1 MDTPANTSF
10 SSEQAKQWVLKHRRE
25 LASGAAGFGLL
36 LVIWLVFFSLPKPK
50 LTDPPRTTRE
60 SAVSLTGKTKPHVA
74 VIAYDASG
82 TAMMFA
88 NANDEGNFTLEGL
101 PVGEGETMYVFR
113 ALDGGWRASSPL
125 KVRITKDTTAPALQI
140 NPFDQAVVTG
150 SNTTI
155 SGTVEPGS
163 VVTVNGVKTEVAA
176 DGSWSSTIALQSGK
190 NAVTVSATDPAGNTT
205 TYTQTIQYTP
215 TDASSPTGTISI
227 SSTTSSVSPGSL
239 PAPTSTTPTATS
251 TDTTPTGTTNPTSP
265 TTSPTSPESTTPPP
279 PPQPILGITSTAWVS
294 ISSPNERATE
304 TVYVSVKDNY
314 GKPVT
319 AATVTASVYFQ
330 SGVQTYTLSSLGNGT
345 YTASFK
351 LNDRFVAGYR
361 VNVQTTA
368 TYNGFTSSANAGF
381 TPR

>member
-1 MDTPANTSF
+1 MDTPANTDF
-10 SSEQAKQWVLKHRRE
+10 SLEQAKVWILKYRRE
-25 LASGAAGFGLL
+25 LISGAAGFGLM
-36 LVIWLVFFSLPKPK
+36 LVIWLIFFYLPKPK
-50 LTDPPRTTRE
+50 LTNPPQSTRE
-60 SAVSLTGKTKPHVA
+60 SAVTLAGTATPHVA

-82 TAMMFA
+82 TAMMFVNTDDKGA
-88 NANDEGNFTLEGL
+88 FTLEGL
-101 PVGEGETMYVFR
+101 PVGEGETLFAIR
-113 ALDGGWRASSPL
+113 AVDGGLRASFPR
-125 KVRITKDTTAPALQI
+125 KFRVTKDTTAPALQI

-155 SGTVEPGS
+155 SGTAEPGS

-176 DGSWSSTIALQSGK
+176 DGTWSTTLALQSGK
-190 NAVTVSATDPAGNTT
+190 NTVTVSATDPAGNTS

-215 TDASSPTGTISI
+215 TEASSPTGTISI

-239 PAPTSTTPTATS
+239 PAPTSTTPTTAPTTTS
-251 TDTTPTGTTNPTSP
+251 TG
-265 TTSPTSPESTTPPP
+265 TTSPTAPATSPTNPESTPPP
-279 PPQPILGITSTAWVS
+279 APQPVLGITSTAWVS

-314 GKPVT
+314 GRSVT
-319 AATVTASVYFQ
+319 AAAVTASVYFQ

-345 YTASFK
+345 YTTSFK

-368 TYNGFTSSANAGF
+368 TYNGFTSSAATSF